1 MWSKTVNVY
10 VNLCLFLLPESPIE
24 DSDVI
29 KLTEII
35 LASKEATGKIRML
48 LDILHS
54 DSVTSPD
61 CRNILSAV
69 AGQLS
74 ECSVATRYEKSL
86 DTSLSLAS
94 FFGFDCCRIQCTI
107 PISLYA

>member
-1 MWSKTVNVY
+1 MS
-10 VNLCLFLLPESPIE
+10 PESPID

-54 DSVTSPD
+54 DSVTSSD

-74 ECSVATRYEKSL
+74 ECSVATRYAIPCSPP
-86 DTSLSLAS
+86 LSFHLWS
-94 FFGFDCCRIQCTI
+94 
-107 PISLYA
+107 Y